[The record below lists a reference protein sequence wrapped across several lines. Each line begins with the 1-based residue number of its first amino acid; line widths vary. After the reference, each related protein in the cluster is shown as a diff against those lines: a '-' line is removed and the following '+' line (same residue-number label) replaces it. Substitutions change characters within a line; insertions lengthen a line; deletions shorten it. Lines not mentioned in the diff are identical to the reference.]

1 MSSTLTL
8 LLVIGSVFTF
18 LFAMKLIRK
27 STVRIEDTL
36 FWIIFCIILIL
47 LSIFPKSLYTIAYAL
62 GFQSPI
68 NLIYLV
74 IIFVLIVNQFLM
86 TLKISRLTIKQKEL
100 VQTLAIT
107 AKEKNDE
114 NPSGENK

>member
-1 MSSTLTL
+1 MDNILAPL
-8 LLVIGSVFTF
+8 LIAGSIITF
-18 LFAMKLIRK
+18 LFVMKLIRK

-36 FWIIFCIILIL
+36 FWIVFSIVLIL
-47 LSIFPKSLYTIAYAL
+47 LSIFPKSLFNLSHIL

-68 NLIYLV
+68 NLIYLI

-100 VQTLAIT
+100 VQAIAIT
-107 AKEKNDE
+107 AKDTEDNAKN
-114 NPSGENK
+114 NG